1 MSRTSRLRL
10 VVLEVLVFSLLLTLV
25 GRLWYL
31 QVLATDDYQQAAADN
46 RIREIVTPA
55 VRGQVLDAAGR
66 PLIRNRTALVV
77 SVSRTELLRQPDDG
91 RAVLQR
97 LAKVIKV
104 PYSEIAKRV
113 RLCGPGVTKP
123 CHSGSPYQPIPVTDE
138 ARPQM
143 ALQIMER
150 REEFPG
156 VTAELQAVREFP
168 APDGVNAAHLLGYLS
183 PVTQEELDAQEE
195 RARRRGTETVL
206 KGTDHVGR
214 AGLEQVYDGYL
225 RGRAGVQQ
233 LAVDH
238 LGRVT
243 GVVDERAPTPGNYVV
258 TSLDARV
265 QALAERALTG
275 AIRQARTKGDP
286 NKGGRRYKADS
297 GAVVVF
303 DHRQGRVVA
312 MASYPTYNPSIWIGG
327 ISLRD
332 YQSITGERRNYPNQS
347 RATQG
352 EFAPASTFKVISTSA
367 AVEDGYS
374 LNGSYPC
381 PSSFRVGNREF
392 QNYESSAHGSI
403 SFRRALEVS
412 CDTVYYRIGYQ
423 MWLRDGGNSP
433 KKKPEDPLVTMAKA
447 WGLGAPTGIDL
458 PSESDGRIADREWK
472 RRYWEATKEGNCK
485 RAKTGYPELED
496 DEPARARFLE
506 QLARENCADGY
517 KFRAGDAVNFAI
529 GQGDTTVTP
538 LQMAVLYGA
547 LGNGGT
553 LWSPRIGKAVI
564 RPDGKLVREIKPVS
578 RGKVPVSK
586 RTLKYIRDALYS
598 TTRVGTGAGPFAG
611 FPLDTHPVA
620 SKTGTGEVFGKQT
633 TSWFASFDKRYSV
646 VMMVSQG
653 GTGSGTSG
661 PFVRQIY
668 EGIYGLDGKP
678 ALLPGGKPQ
687 DRLPTVRK
695 DGTIAPPPRGR

>member
-1 MSRTSRLRL
+1 LRL
-10 VVLEVLVFSLLLTLV
+10 VVLEVLVFSLLATLV

-31 QVLATDDYQQAAADN
+31 QVLASDDYQQAAADN

-55 VRGQVLDAAGR
+55 VRGLIVDAAGR
-66 PLIRNRTALVV
+66 PLVRNRTALVV
-77 SVSRTELLRQPDDG
+77 SVSRTELLKQPDNG

-97 LAKVIKV
+97 LSRVIGM
-104 PYSEIAKRV
+104 PYAEIAKRV

-138 ARPQM
+138 ADTQM

-150 REEFPG
+150 REVFPG
-156 VTAELQAVREFP
+156 VTAELQPVREFP
-168 APDGVNAAHLLGYLS
+168 APAKANAAHMLGYLS
-183 PVTQEELDAQEE
+183 PVTQEELDAQEA
-195 RARRRGTETVL
+195 RARRKGTETVL
-206 KGTDHVGR
+206 KGTDQVGR
-214 AGLEQVYDGYL
+214 AGLEQLYDSQL

-233 LAVDH
+233 LSVDH

-243 GVVDERAPTPGNYVV
+243 GVVDERAPTPGNFVV
-258 TSLDARV
+258 TSLDANV
-265 QALAERALTG
+265 QALAERALHG
-275 AIRQARTKGDP
+275 AIKQARTTGDP

-297 GAVVVF
+297 GAVVVL
-303 DHRQGRVVA
+303 DHQTGRIVG
-312 MASYPTYNPSIWIGG
+312 MASYPTYDPSIWVGG

-332 YQSITGERRNYPNQS
+332 YESIASERRNYPNQS

-352 EFAPASTFKVISTSA
+352 EFAPASTFKVVSTSA
-367 AVEDGYS
+367 AAEDGYS
-374 LNGSYPC
+374 LHGSYPC

-392 QNYESSAHGSI
+392 TNYESSSHGSI

-412 CDTVYYRIGYQ
+412 CDTVFYRIGYQ
-423 MWLRDGGNSP
+423 MWLRDGGNRP
-433 KKKPEDPLVTMAKA
+433 KKPQDPIVTMAKE
-447 WGLGAPTGIDL
+447 WGLGTPTGVDL

-472 RRYWEATKEGNCK
+472 RRYWEATKEENCK
-485 RAKTGYPELED
+485 RGKTGYPEVEED
-496 DEPARARFLE
+496 DPARARFLE
-506 QLARENCADGY
+506 QLARENCVDGY

-547 LGNGGT
+547 LANGGT
-553 LWSPRIGKAVI
+553 LWSPRIAKAVI
-564 RPDGKLVREIKPVS
+564 RPDGKLVQEIKPKS

-586 RTLKYIRDALYS
+586 RTLDYIRSALYG
-598 TTRVGTGAGPFAG
+598 TTVEGTGARPFAG

-633 TSWFASFDKRYSV
+633 TSWFASFDKRYAV

-678 ALLPGGKPQ
+678 AALPGGKPQ
-687 DRLPTVRK
+687 ERLPTVRR
-695 DGTIAPPPRGR
+695 DGTIVPPRGR

>member
-1 MSRTSRLRL
+1 
-10 VVLEVLVFSLLLTLV
+10 VFSLLVTLV

-31 QVLATDDYQQAAADN
+31 QVLAGDDYQQAAADN

-55 VRGQVLDAAGR
+55 VRGQILDAAGR
-66 PLIRNRTALVV
+66 PLVRNRTALVV
-77 SVSRTELLRQPDDG
+77 SVSRTELLKQPDQG

-97 LAKVIKV
+97 LSRVIAM
-104 PYSEIAKRV
+104 PYAEIAKRV
-113 RLCGPGVTKP
+113 RLCGPGVAKP

-138 ARPQM
+138 ADTQM

-150 REEFPG
+150 REEYPG

-168 APDGVNAAHLLGYLS
+168 APEDANAAHMLGYLS
-183 PVTQEELDAQEE
+183 PVTQEELDAQAA
-195 RARRRGTETVL
+195 RARRKGTETVL
-206 KGTDHVGR
+206 KGTDQVGR
-214 AGLEQVYDGYL
+214 AGLEQMYDSFL

-243 GVVDERAPTPGNYVV
+243 GTVNERAPTPGNYVV
-258 TSLDARV
+258 TSLDAKV
-265 QALAERALTG
+265 QALAEEALGG
-275 AIRQARTKGDP
+275 AIQQARTKGDP

-297 GAVVVF
+297 GAVVVL
-303 DHRQGRVVA
+303 DHRTGRIVG
-312 MASYPTYNPSIWIGG
+312 MASYPTYNPSIWVGG

-332 YQSITGERRNYPNQS
+332 YQSISSKRKNYPNQS

-374 LNGSYPC
+374 LSSSYPC

-392 QNYESSAHGSI
+392 SNYESSAHGSI

-412 CDTVYYRIGYQ
+412 CDTVFYRIGYQ

-433 KKKPEDPLVTMAKA
+433 KKKPEDPMVTMAKA
-447 WGLGAPTGIDL
+447 WGLGAPTGLDL
-458 PSESDGRIADREWK
+458 PSESDGRIADRAWK
-472 RRYWEATKEGNCK
+472 KRYWEATKEENCK
-485 RAKTGYPELED
+485 RAKTGYPEVEK

-506 QLARENCADGY
+506 QLATENCVDGY

-538 LQMAVLYGA
+538 LQLAVLYGA

-553 LWSPRIGKAVI
+553 VWSPRLAKAVN
-564 RPDGKLVREIKPVS
+564 RPDGKLVREIRPKS
-578 RGKVPVSK
+578 RGTVPVAK
-586 RTLKYIRDALYS
+586 RTLDYIRAALYG
-598 TTRVGTGAGPFAG
+598 TTVQGTGRGPFAG

-620 SKTGTGEVFGKQT
+620 TKTGTGEVFGKQT
-633 TSWFASFDKRYSV
+633 TSWFASFDERYAV

-678 ALLPGGKPQ
+678 AALPGGKPQ
-687 DRLPTVRK
+687 DKLPTVRK
-695 DGTIAPPPRGR
+695 DGTIVPPPRGR